1 MRRQALL
8 GFVLALLGTLVVALP
23 GAAPAAVK
31 AKRESYQA
39 FRAQVSRGEVK
50 TAVLVPKKTVVRAKL
65 ENGGRYTAK
74 YPSADRKKLVNL
86 LHQRKVHVS
95 FAKPKKKKKKSTGIR
110 KRYLALGVVGLGAL
124 ASAGWV
130 FTRRRRSEQ

>member
-8 GFVLALLGTLVVALP
+8 GLVLALVGTLLVALP
-23 GAAPAAVK
+23 CAAQAAVK

-39 FRAQVSRGEVK
+39 FRAQLSRGELK
-50 TAVLVPKKTVVRAKL
+50 TAVLVPKKTIVRAKL
-65 ENGGRYTAK
+65 KNGRRYTAK
-74 YPSADRKKLVNL
+74 YPSADRKALVSL

-95 FAKPKKKKKKSTGIR
+95 FAKPKKKKKSTGIR
-110 KRYLALGVVGLGAL
+110 KRYLALGVVGLGLL

-130 FTRRRRSEQ
+130 FTRRRRSEE